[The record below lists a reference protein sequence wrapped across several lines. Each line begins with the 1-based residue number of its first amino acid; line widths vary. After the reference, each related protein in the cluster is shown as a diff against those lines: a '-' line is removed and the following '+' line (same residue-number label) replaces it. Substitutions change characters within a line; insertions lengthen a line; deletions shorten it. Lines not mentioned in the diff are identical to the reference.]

1 MNHRQHQE
9 ALAAKRGQSAPLDDD
24 LMQLLECINSD
35 QVSASQLVQH
45 YEAGEIQTNQGASDG
60 RNTEN

>member
-1 MNHRQHQE
+1 MNHRDHQ
-9 ALAAKRGQSAPLDDD
+9 AAIAAKRCQSSSLDDD

-45 YEAGEIQTNQGASDG
+45 YGEIQTNHGASDG
-60 RNTEN
+60 KN

>member
-1 MNHRQHQE
+1 MNHRDHQ
-9 ALAAKRGQSAPLDDD
+9 AAIAAKRGQSAPLDDD

-35 QVSASQLVQH
+35 QVSASQQH

-60 RNTEN
+60 RNTER